1 MIVHTC
7 KAKFIM
13 LFFSHTAAGSPTN
26 VNAIPAGISSFRVYW
41 TRPATM
47 TGYQVYWSGSRGVDS
62 GNMSAGARD
71 RAVTITG
78 RIPGLIYSI
87 TIVALS
93 DYLPSPVVGT
103 VMAYT
108 LGELLTD
115 RKYVS

>member
-1 MIVHTC
+1 
-7 KAKFIM
+7 
-13 LFFSHTAAGSPTN
+13 
-26 VNAIPAGISSFRVYW
+26 
-41 TRPATM
+41 M
-47 TGYQVYWSGSRGVDS
+47 TGYQVYWSGSGRVDS
-62 GNMSAGARD
+62 GNMSAGPED

-78 RIPGLIYSI
+78 RTPGLTYDI

-108 LGELLTD
+108 LGELLID

>member
-1 MIVHTC
+1 
-7 KAKFIM
+7 
-13 LFFSHTAAGSPTN
+13 
-26 VNAIPAGISSFRVYW
+26 
-41 TRPATM
+41 M
-47 TGYQVYWSGSRGVDS
+47 TGYQVYWSGSGGVDS
-62 GNMSAGARD
+62 GNMSVGAED

-78 RIPGLIYSI
+78 RTPGLTYDI

-108 LGELLTD
+108 LGELLID